1 MDCNHVSC
9 FGVVT
14 GGAAVPVAGWLAP
27 DGGGPHGSVGSRG
40 GTGRSG
46 DMNSFQKT
54 MASAL
59 VDPLDAGVGLLHL
72 YFFPL
77 LRKVLPSC
85 CGRAGPAAAFGVG
98 TVTGASCGVRSK
110 GMAMGVSGGSS
121 GVYDGLAALAAGGSH
136 AAVVAATGDPGGVH
150 PLALSLDCHILC
162 HVFESSPLLDA
173 SLSGDSEDESG

>member
-1 MDCNHVSC
+1 M
-9 FGVVT
+9 
-14 GGAAVPVAGWLAP
+14 PVAGWLAP
-27 DGGGPHGSVGSRG
+27 DGGGPHGSMGSRG

-54 MASAL
+54 MASAP

-98 TVTGASCGVRSK
+98 TVAGASCGVY
-110 GMAMGVSGGSS
+110 GA
-121 GVYDGLAALAAGGSH
+121 
-136 AAVVAATGDPGGVH
+136 
-150 PLALSLDCHILC
+150 
-162 HVFESSPLLDA
+162 
-173 SLSGDSEDESG
+173 